1 MASGVTSYR
10 FSLPVQPAMAPSARL
25 VLYYVRQDGEVITD
39 SMSFAVD
46 GAFENEVTVKMD
58 HTEAEPGDSVQVT
71 VSATPQSTA
80 YLLAVDQSVLLL
92 KSGNDIT
99 AGQVFNDLKNYD
111 TISNPRSPA
120 SAVYYGEDDDD
131 DGGEDD
137 DDKDDDDDDTCSDV
151 ADIVFVLDA
160 SGSIGGS
167 NFQTLKH
174 FVQQLVG
181 SFNIGESN
189 VRVGVLRFDNYASPI
204 FYLNTYYDADDII
217 SAVGSIA
224 YSGQGTGT
232 VITDGASNSPYD
244 TANAAARARDAGITL
259 LALGIGGG
267 VNYGELNAIAT
278 DPDEDN
284 VFTVSGFSSLDQ
296 IRETFQRAICEAE
309 ELAEVERGSR

>member
-1 MASGVTSYR
+1 MT
-10 FSLPVQPAMAPSARL
+10 PS
-25 VLYYVRQDGEVITD
+25 
-39 SMSFAVD
+39 
-46 GAFENEVTVKMD
+46 
-58 HTEAEPGDSVQVT
+58 P
-71 VSATPQSTA
+71 
-80 YLLAVDQSVLLL
+80 
-92 KSGNDIT
+92 
-99 AGQVFNDLKNYD
+99 
-111 TISNPRSPA
+111 NPRSPA
-120 SAVYYGEDDDD
+120 SAVYYGGRDATQIFENAGVAVMSDSLVY
-131 DGGEDD
+131 
-137 DDKDDDDDDTCSDV
+137 KYQYTCSDV
-151 ADIVFVLDA
+151 ADLVFVLDA

-224 YSGQGTGT
+224 YSGQGTAQSTMFTASRGDRT
-232 VITDGASNSPYD
+232 GVPNVGVVITDGASNSPYD

-296 IRETFQRAICEAE
+296 IRETFQRAICEA
-309 ELAEVERGSR
+309 